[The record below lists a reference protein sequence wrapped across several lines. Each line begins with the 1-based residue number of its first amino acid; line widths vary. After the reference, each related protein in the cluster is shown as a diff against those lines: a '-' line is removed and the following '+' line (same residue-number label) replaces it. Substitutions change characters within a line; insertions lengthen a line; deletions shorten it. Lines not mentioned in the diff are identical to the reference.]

1 MGGTPRVG
9 VPPSLY
15 LGNLF
20 VKYLFLLVI
29 HTLPH
34 RTQVGLCYLQA
45 MNTNM
50 DYLNRRG
57 ISSETIEAFHIRTD
71 SALGLE
77 NCLVLPVHAPNG
89 TFLFNKYRRDPTD
102 ERKPKYLYDKGGH
115 VTLYGA
121 DHLREEHAAVVVTE
135 GELDALVLWSMNIP
149 AVSSTGGAMSFQEE
163 WTELLAGKEVY
174 VCLDN
179 DDAGADGMIRI
190 HSYLPDAK
198 FIFIP
203 EQAGV
208 KDITDF
214 VTKGGDF
221 NGLMTTALSY
231 TDETDVLED
240 MKKRASAWLPTRFH
254 AAWLK
259 KHQEQAQRSAFQDR
273 AFKSDDR
280 VINAKA
286 YPIANLMKFDRT
298 GKAKCP
304 FHKEET
310 ASLHY
315 YKKTNSTYC
324 FGGCGKPYDSISIYQ
339 KLHGCTFREAV
350 DDLNRL

>member
-1 MGGTPRVG
+1 
-9 VPPSLY
+9 
-15 LGNLF
+15 
-20 VKYLFLLVI
+20 
-29 HTLPH
+29 
-34 RTQVGLCYLQA
+34 
-45 MNTNM
+45 M
-50 DYLNRRG
+50 DYLHRRG
-57 ISSETIEAFHIRTD
+57 VSEETIEAFHIRTD

-77 NCLVLPVHAPNG
+77 NCLVLPVQAPDG

-102 ERKPKYLYDKGGH
+102 ERKPKYLYDKGGR

-121 DHLREEHAAVVVTE
+121 DHLTDDHTTVVITE
-135 GELDALVLWSMNIP
+135 GELDALVLWSMNIA

-163 WTELLAGKEVY
+163 WVSLLEGKEVY

-190 HSYLPDAK
+190 HAYLPDAK

-203 EQAGV
+203 EHAGV

-214 VTKGGDF
+214 VSKGGDF
-221 NGLMTTALSY
+221 GGLMTTALSY
-231 TDETDVLED
+231 ADEVAIAED

-254 AAWLK
+254 TAWIK
-259 KHQEQAQRSAFQDR
+259 KHQEQVQRSLPNGRTFT
-273 AFKSDDR
+273 SDDK
-280 VINAKA
+280 VLNAKA
-286 YPIANLMKFDRT
+286 YPIGNLIKFDRT

-304 FHKEET
+304 FHKENT
-310 ASLHY
+310 PSLHL

-339 KLHGCTFREAV
+339 KLHGCSFKDAV